1 MAASVRSRMAGAVMA
16 GMIGLVFTVVGL
28 TDLPSAL
35 TALLNCLSATSVS
48 DYVVLSIC
56 VATTAIL
63 WAWMARDW
71 LLLIQRLGK
80 ITMRRQSVGDLP
92 QQLKKRSFNEKTQWS
107 RLDRK
112 FVLLASLAAPVL
124 IVMGQC
130 DQCGLGDT
138 VQGTCLGRALSVL
151 MPVGVIVV
159 LGMVNI
165 HIDYLCQ
172 RERTGT

>member
-1 MAASVRSRMAGAVMA
+1 MTASERSRMAGAVLA
-16 GMIGLVFTVVGL
+16 GVIALVFTAAGL
-28 TDLPSAL
+28 TDLPRSL
-35 TALLNCLSATSVS
+35 STLLNCLSATSVS
-48 DYVVLSIC
+48 GYVALSIC

-63 WAWMARDW
+63 WAWLVRDW

-92 QQLKKRSFNEKTQWS
+92 QQPKSRSFNEKAQWS
-107 RLDRK
+107 RLDRT
-112 FVLLASLAAPVL
+112 FVLLASLSAPVL

-138 VQGTCLGRALSVL
+138 GQGTCLGRALTVV

-172 RERTGT
+172 RERAGT